1 MIMDKEIILY
11 HAPNTRSDMVLWGLL
26 ESQLKFD
33 YVMVNRNNKEHKS
46 PEFLKINPFG
56 LVPAMQIDG
65 QFVIE
70 SLSMLL
76 TIGDLAKVPMA
87 PKLKS
92 PQRASYNQW
101 LLFHAATFSPTLIN
115 IIMKRPTDYDWRAIL
130 DFITKALREHRA
142 INGNQFTMAD
152 IAFITGLGWAKAQGL
167 IPTDYREIHLYIKDG
182 FARHAAL
189 EMRRI
194 NKDYLSTLE

>member
-1 MIMDKEIILY
+1 MDKKIILY

-33 YVMVNRNNKEHKS
+33 YVMINREAKEHKS
-46 PEFLKINPFG
+46 PEYLKINPFG

-70 SLSMLL
+70 SLAMLL
-76 TIGDLAKVPMA
+76 TIGDLSKEPLA
-87 PKLKS
+87 PKIKS

-101 LLFHAATFSPTLIN
+101 LLFHAASFSPSLVN
-115 IIMKRPTDYDWRAIL
+115 LIMKRPLDYDWRTIL
-130 DFITKALREHRA
+130 DFITKALRDHRA

-167 IPTDYREIHLYIKDG
+167 IPTEYREIALYIKDG
-182 FARHAAL
+182 FARPAAL
-189 EMRRI
+189 EMRKI
-194 NKDYLSTLE
+194 NKEYLSSLES